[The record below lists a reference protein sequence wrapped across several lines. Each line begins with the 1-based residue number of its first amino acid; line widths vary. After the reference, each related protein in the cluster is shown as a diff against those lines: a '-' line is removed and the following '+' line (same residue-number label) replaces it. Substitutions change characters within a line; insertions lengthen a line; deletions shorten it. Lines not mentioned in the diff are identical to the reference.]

1 MNEGRRVMSRW
12 AGDLIARH
20 WPQNFE
26 SLPEIYLGV
35 SFHPG
40 HRLSTAMR
48 PTANPVPKT
57 QAAREALRSFYCDLC
72 DRGYSRINEYEA
84 HLSRFVP
91 LSLDDDFSYTH
102 THKKVNPHW
111 KRNLITESQRDE
123 SFTERYVQCSSRRSS

>member
-1 MNEGRRVMSRW
+1 MNEGRKVMCGW

-20 WPQNFE
+20 WLKTLNPF
-26 SLPEIYLGV
+26 
-35 SFHPG
+35 PG
-40 HRLSTAMR
+40 IAIDCQHRPSTAMR

-84 HLSRFVP
+84 HLSRFDP
-91 LSLDDDFSYTH
+91 RSLDANFSYTH

-111 KRNLITESQRDE
+111 KSNLITESHRDE
-123 SFTERYVQCSSRRSS
+123 SFTEGYVRCSSRRSS